1 MLISPNTQ
9 HKQTQYT
16 THNEKTI
23 LFGSLL
29 AVAACGITSCSD
41 DPDPFEGDA
50 VKLEYNAGN
59 ARQWGNYMA
68 HTALLLKNDA
78 ETLYNQWA
86 TQYTKH
92 ENGQDVAQGGS
103 YATFFKTTMHAL
115 AMAM

>member
-1 MLISPNTQ
+1 M
-9 HKQTQYT
+9 K
-16 THNEKTI
+16 KTI

-41 DPDPFEGDA
+41 DDPDPFGVDA

>member
-1 MLISPNTQ
+1 M
-9 HKQTQYT
+9 K
-16 THNEKTI
+16 KTI

-78 ETLYNQWA
+78 ETL
-86 TQYTKH
+86 TT
-92 ENGQDVAQGGS
+92 NGPHSTPSTRMARTWHKAVRTPPS
-103 YATFFKTTMHAL
+103 SKTTMHAL

>member
-1 MLISPNTQ
+1 M
-9 HKQTQYT
+9 K
-16 THNEKTI
+16 KTI

-41 DPDPFEGDA
+41 DPDPFGGDA
-50 VKLEYNAGN
+50 VKLEYSEGN